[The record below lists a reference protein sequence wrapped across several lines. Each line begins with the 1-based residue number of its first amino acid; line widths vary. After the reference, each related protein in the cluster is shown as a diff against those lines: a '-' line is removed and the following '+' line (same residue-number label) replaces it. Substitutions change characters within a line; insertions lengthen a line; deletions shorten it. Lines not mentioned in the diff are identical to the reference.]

1 MKFKMKHAHKFLPLL
16 IVLMLFSTSCDDYLD
31 VNTDPNNPADA
42 TLELVFPAGV
52 SSVAFTL
59 GGQWQ
64 VLGSI
69 WSQHWTQSTGANQY
83 AVIDDYNITESY
95 YDRQYSEMYSGALND
110 LNWVSQKAAE
120 EENWNYYLMAEV
132 MKAYTFQIMVDLY
145 DKIPYSEALAG
156 SADPTPSFDDGEA
169 IYDDLILR
177 LDDAL
182 SKDLHAITSTAPGTD
197 DLVFK
202 GDMDNWVRF
211 ANTLKLKILMRQTA
225 ARESVAQAGIVALY
239 ASGAEFLDVDAEMSD
254 YIDVENFRNPYFAVQ
269 VSSAGNGRGN
279 VDVAASNT
287 LLNTLV
293 DAGDPRLNALFNTPE
308 AGGGHVGL
316 DQGDYSNTTFATHNN
331 LSQPAVGPTHP
342 VVFISAAESAFL
354 QAEAVERFGVAGD
367 AQALYEQ
374 GIEANFAK
382 HGVTGAA
389 ALYAPGEVYAYN
401 GIESIIIQKWIACAN
416 FNSIESHFERLRT
429 GYPDFFTITP
439 NNITGGV
446 FPRRLPYTSTEIAN
460 NTENLAAIGGQKSVI
475 QRTWWNPSN

>member
-1 MKFKMKHAHKFLPLL
+1 M
-16 IVLMLFSTSCDDYLD
+16 VLMALSTSCEDYLD

-64 VLGSI
+64 ILGSL

-83 AVIDDYNITESY
+83 ATVDDYNITESY
-95 YDRQYSEMYSGALND
+95 YDRQYSEIYSGALND
-110 LNWVSQKAAE
+110 LNWVSIKAEE
-120 EENWNYYLMAEV
+120 EENWNYFLMAEV
-132 MKAYTFQIMVDLY
+132 MKAYTFQVMVDLY
-145 DKIPYSEALAG
+145 DQIPYTEALAG
-156 SADPTPSFDDGEA
+156 SDDPTPAFENGQA
-169 IYDDLILR
+169 IYDDLIAR
-177 LDDAL
+177 IDNAL
-182 SKDLHAITSTAPGTD
+182 SKDLNAVTSTAPGAD

-202 GDMDNWVRF
+202 GDMDNWVKF
-211 ANTLKLKILMRQTA
+211 ANTLKLKIFMRQTA
-225 ARESVAQAGIVALY
+225 ARESVAQTGITELY

-287 LLNTLV
+287 LLNVLA
-293 DAGDPRLNALFNTPE
+293 DAGDPRLNAIFATPS

-316 DQGDYSNTTFATHNN
+316 DQGDYSNTGFATHNN

-342 VVFISAAESAFL
+342 VVFISAAESSFL

-367 AQALYEQ
+367 VQELYEQ

-389 ALYAPGEVYAYN
+389 GLYAPGEAYAYD
-401 GIESIIIQKWIACAN
+401 GIESIIFQKWIACAN
-416 FNSIESHFERLRT
+416 FNSLESHFERLRT
-429 GYPDFFTITP
+429 GYPDHFTITP

-446 FPRRLPYTSTEIAN
+446 FPRRLPYTSTELAN
-460 NTENLAAIGGQKSVI
+460 NTENLTAIGGQKSVI